1 MEAPLLLGSIA
12 VVTSVMAFVW
22 AVSGRRP
29 PPTLE
34 LVGRPTRTDLHM
46 ATLDQGLGVRT
57 VQPAFARLAHL
68 ARRYTPRGRL
78 AALEQ
83 RLLVAG
89 TPPQWTLERVLV
101 VKTLLA
107 LTAAALG
114 LLRMLVDPSALALVL
129 TILLTV
135 GGFFLPDMLLAR
147 KAEQRQTVIRK
158 ALADTFDQ
166 LAITVRAG
174 LGLDAAIARVANTSE
189 GPLALELARVV
200 QDTRA
205 GMSRADALTALSERV
220 RLPELRQVVVALVQ
234 AEKLGVP
241 VSQTLQVQAAELRVK
256 RRQHA
261 EEQAMKLPVKIIF
274 PMVFCVLPCL
284 FIVVLGP
291 AAMNIYDSLVKG

>member
-1 MEAPLLLGSIA
+1 
-12 VVTSVMAFVW
+12 
-22 AVSGRRP
+22 
-29 PPTLE
+29 
-34 LVGRPTRTDLHM
+34 
-46 ATLDQGLGVRT
+46 
-57 VQPAFARLAHL
+57 
-68 ARRYTPRGRL
+68 
-78 AALEQ
+78 
-83 RLLVAG
+83 LLVAG
-89 TPPQWTLERVLV
+89 TPRQWTLERVLV

-147 KAEQRQTVIRK
+147 KAEQRQNVIRK

-189 GPLALELARVV
+189 GPLAMELARVV

>member
-1 MEAPLLLGSIA
+1 VFAR
-12 VVTSVMAFVW
+12 
-22 AVSGRRP
+22 SGR
-29 PPTLE
+29 
-34 LVGRPTRTDLHM
+34 
-46 ATLDQGLGVRT
+46 
-57 VQPAFARLAHL
+57 LAG
-68 ARRYTPRGRL
+68 RYTPRGRL
-78 AALEQ
+78 AALQQ
-83 RLLVAG
+83 RLLLAG
-89 TPPQWTLERVLV
+89 APRQWTLERILV
-101 VKTLLA
+101 FKALLA

-114 LLRMLVDPSALALVL
+114 LLRMLVDPSGLALLL

-135 GGFFLPDMLLAR
+135 GGFFVPDLLLAR
-147 KAEQRQTVIRK
+147 RAEKRQQVIRR

-174 LGLDAAIARVANTSE
+174 LGLEAAIARVARTSD
-189 GPLALELARVV
+189 GPLSLELANVV

-205 GMSRADALTALSERV
+205 GMSRADALTALAERV
-220 RLPELRQVVVALVQ
+220 QLPELRQVVVALVQ

-241 VSQTLQVQAAELRVK
+241 VSQTLQVQAAELRIK

-274 PMVFCVLPCL
+274 PMVFCILPCL